1 MGAFFG
7 ITKND
12 GGFTPCRVIMA
23 RTTRAIAEPRIP
35 AKGTLMTKSKSD
47 ESVGRGDFLRLVALG
62 GAGLGLSALAGCG
75 NKASVNEKSR
85 QGYVV
90 AVTHGLK
97 DPTRVMLA
105 LVTATK
111 LPKGDN
117 HVWFAIDGGEICK
130 AGQAEQVSSPL
141 FTKQGTAAKVIEEVR
156 GQGTAIHI

>member
-1 MGAFFG
+1 
-7 ITKND
+7 
-12 GGFTPCRVIMA
+12 MA
-23 RTTRAIAEPRIP
+23 ETRNEAAMHR
-35 AKGTLMTKSKSD
+35 AN
-47 ESVGRGDFLRLVALG
+47 FLRLAALG
-62 GAGLGLSALAGCG
+62 GAGLGLSALSGCG
-75 NKASVNEKSR
+75 SKGSVSEKGR

-130 AGQAEQVSSPL
+130 TGQAEQVTSPL
-141 FTKQGTAAKVIEEVR
+141 FTKQGNAAQVIEAVR
-156 GQGTAIHI
+156 GQGTALHI

>member
-1 MGAFFG
+1 MMAAYARA
-7 ITKND
+7 
-12 GGFTPCRVIMA
+12 FTPANELRKELTMA
-23 RTTRAIAEPRIP
+23 E
-35 AKGTLMTKSKSD
+35 SKSD
-47 ESVGRGDFLRLVALG
+47 ASMSRGDFLRLIALAG
-62 GAGLGLSALAGCG
+62 GGMGLSALSGCG
-75 NKASVNEKSR
+75 AKAGVSEKGR

-130 AGQAEQVSSPL
+130 TGQAEQVTSPL
-141 FTKQGTAAKVIEEVR
+141 FVKQGNAAQLIETVR
-156 GQGTAIHI
+156 GQGTALHI

>member
-1 MGAFFG
+1 
-7 ITKND
+7 
-12 GGFTPCRVIMA
+12 MA
-23 RTTRAIAEPRIP
+23 E
-35 AKGTLMTKSKSD
+35 SKSD
-47 ESVGRGDFLRLVALG
+47 AGLGRGDFLRLAALG

-75 NKASVNEKSR
+75 SKSAVSEKGR

-117 HVWFAIDGGEICK
+117 HIWFAIDGGEICK
-130 AGQAEQVSSPL
+130 TGQAEQATSPL
-141 FTKQGTAAKVIEEVR
+141 FAKQGNAAQVIEAVRSQGTAL
-156 GQGTAIHI
+156 HI